1 MESVKYKLMGG
12 AMAALILVCALAASA
27 LEAGEGPSRV
37 HQHLSA
43 RGPDAGCD
51 CDGTQLCTHLPLVII
66 DTGGQEI
73 PGVPNGEEDYYGEE
87 LYTTAEDGTDFINVQ
102 VTVIDNE
109 DRNNHPSDTPDF
121 TTASQ
126 FRIRGH
132 ASRHFEKSPYL
143 LKFIDEDGEDNP
155 ISVMGMGAHNEWVL
169 NGPYL
174 DKSLIRN
181 YLCYNLAGEIMEY
194 APNVRYCELIVDGDY
209 RGLYL
214 MVESITSGDDCRLN
228 LRSNVKDSSITG
240 YLLRLDRTVEEEVGS
255 TRDIYT
261 YMERMIF
268 VRDDEA
274 IRYPGKNRLTE
285 ELAREIELE
294 YSAFEKAL
302 YSYDYDTE
310 EYGYWN
316 YIDVDNF
323 VDYFIINEFTRNV
336 DSGRYSTYLYK
347 ELGEKYKLC
356 VWDFNNAMDNFPDDE
371 ITTENFALSDR
382 VWYDMLF
389 RDEEFAERVIERYW
403 ELRRTVF
410 SDAYLNR
417 YIDETLEWL
426 GPAIDRNTER
436 WRESIEEWEP
446 LTPEE
451 RNVYSQEEAVD
462 QVRHWLHE
470 RGEWLD
476 ENIQALQA
484 RAHPSRNHAY
494 NH

>member
-1 MESVKYKLMGG
+1 MKYKLMGG

-109 DRNNHPSDTPDF
+109 DQNNHPSDTPDF

-214 MVESITSGDDCRLN
+214 MVESITAGDDCRLN

-403 ELRRTVF
+403 ELRRTVL
-410 SDAYLNR
+410 SDEYLNR

>member
-1 MESVKYKLMGG
+1 MKYKLMGG

-73 PGVPNGEEDYYGEE
+73 PGVPIGEEDYYGEE

-102 VTVIDNE
+102 ATVIDNQAG
-109 DRNNHPSDTPDF
+109 NNHPSDTPDF

-403 ELRRTVF
+403 ELRRTVL

>member
-1 MESVKYKLMGG
+1 MKYKLMGG

-109 DRNNHPSDTPDF
+109 DQNNHPSDTPDF

-214 MVESITSGDDCRLN
+214 MVESITAGDDCRLN
-228 LRSNVKDSSITG
+228 LRSTVKDSSITG

-274 IRYPGKNRLTE
+274 IRYPGKNRLTG

-371 ITTENFALSDR
+371 ITTEDFALSDR
-382 VWYDMLF
+382 IWYDMLF

-403 ELRRTVF
+403 ELRRTVL

-417 YIDETLEWL
+417 YIGETLEWL

-451 RNVYSQEEAVD
+451 RNVYSQEEAVA
-462 QVRHWLHE
+462 QVRSWLHE

-476 ENIQALQA
+476 ENIHALQA

>member
-1 MESVKYKLMGG
+1 MKYKLMGG

-109 DRNNHPSDTPDF
+109 DQNNHPSDTPDF

-214 MVESITSGDDCRLN
+214 MVESITAGDDCRLN
-228 LRSNVKDSSITG
+228 LRSTVKDSSITG

-403 ELRRTVF
+403 ELRRTVL

>member
-1 MESVKYKLMGG
+1 MKYKLMGG

-109 DRNNHPSDTPDF
+109 DQNNHPSDTPDF

-214 MVESITSGDDCRLN
+214 MVESITAGDDCRLN
-228 LRSNVKDSSITG
+228 LRSTVKDSSITG

-274 IRYPGKNRLTE
+274 IRYPGKNRLTG

-410 SDAYLNR
+410 SDEYLNR

-462 QVRHWLHE
+462 QVRRWLHE

>member
-1 MESVKYKLMGG
+1 MKYKLMGG
-12 AMAALILVCALAASA
+12 AMALLVLVCALAASA
-27 LEAGEGPSRV
+27 LEAEEGPARV
-37 HQHLSA
+37 HQHLSS
-43 RGPDAGCD
+43 RGPDAGCG
-51 CDGTQLCTHLPLVII
+51 CDGAELCTHLPLVII

-73 PGVPNGEEDYYGEE
+73 PGAPNGEEDDYGEE

-102 VTVIDNE
+102 VAVIDNQ
-109 DRNNHPSDTPDF
+109 DGNNHPSDTPDF

-143 LKFIDEDGEDNP
+143 LKFINEDGEDNP

-214 MVESITSGDDCRLN
+214 MLESITSGDDCRLN
-228 LRSNVKDSSITG
+228 LRSDVRDSSITG

-426 GPAIDRNTER
+426 GPAIDRNTQR

-446 LTPEE
+446 LIPEE

-476 ENIQALQA
+476 ENIDALQA
-484 RAHPSRNHAY
+484 KAHPSRNHAY

>member
-1 MESVKYKLMGG
+1 
-12 AMAALILVCALAASA
+12 
-27 LEAGEGPSRV
+27 
-37 HQHLSA
+37 
-43 RGPDAGCD
+43 
-51 CDGTQLCTHLPLVII
+51 
-66 DTGGQEI
+66 
-73 PGVPNGEEDYYGEE
+73 
-87 LYTTAEDGTDFINVQ
+87 
-102 VTVIDNE
+102 
-109 DRNNHPSDTPDF
+109 
-121 TTASQ
+121 
-126 FRIRGH
+126 
-132 ASRHFEKSPYL
+132 
-143 LKFIDEDGEDNP
+143 
-155 ISVMGMGAHNEWVL
+155 MGMGAHNEWVL

-214 MVESITSGDDCRLN
+214 MLESITSGDDCRLN
-228 LRSNVKDSSITG
+228 LRSNVRDSSITG

-410 SDAYLNR
+410 SDEYLNR

>member
-1 MESVKYKLMGG
+1 MKYKLMGG

-102 VTVIDNE
+102 VTVIDNA
-109 DRNNHPSDTPDF
+109 DQNNHPSDTPDF

-214 MVESITSGDDCRLN
+214 MVESITAGDDCRLN
-228 LRSNVKDSSITG
+228 LRSTVKDSSITG

-403 ELRRTVF
+403 ELRRTVL

-451 RNVYSQEEAVD
+451 RNVYSQEEAVA
-462 QVRHWLHE
+462 QVRSWLHE

-476 ENIQALQA
+476 ENIHALQA

>member
-1 MESVKYKLMGG
+1 MKYKLMGG
-12 AMAALILVCALAASA
+12 AMAALILVCALAATA
-27 LEAGEGPSRV
+27 LEAGEGPVRV
-37 HQHLSA
+37 HQHLSS
-43 RGPDAGCD
+43 RQPDAGCD
-51 CDGTQLCTHLPLVII
+51 CDGTELCTHLPLVMI

-73 PGVPNGEEDYYGEE
+73 PGAPNGEEDYYGEE

-121 TTASQ
+121 TTVSQ

-214 MVESITSGDDCRLN
+214 MVESITAGDDCRLN
-228 LRSNVKDSSITG
+228 LRSTVKDSSITG

-274 IRYPGKNRLTE
+274 IRYPGKNRLTG

-382 VWYDMLF
+382 IWYDMLF

-403 ELRRTVF
+403 ELRRTVL

-451 RNVYSQEEAVD
+451 RNVYSQEEAVA
-462 QVRHWLHE
+462 QVRSWLHE

-476 ENIQALQA
+476 ENIHALQA

>member
-1 MESVKYKLMGG
+1 MKYKLLGG
-12 AMAALILVCALAASA
+12 AIALLVLVCALAASA
-27 LEAGEGPSRV
+27 LEAEEGPARV
-37 HQHLSA
+37 HQHLSS
-43 RGPDAGCD
+43 RGPDAGCG
-51 CDGTQLCTHLPLVII
+51 CDGAELCTHLPLVII

-73 PGVPNGEEDYYGEE
+73 PGAPNGEEDDYGEE

-102 VTVIDNE
+102 VAVIDNQ
-109 DRNNHPSDTPDF
+109 DGNNHPSDTPDF

-143 LKFIDEDGEDNP
+143 LKFINEDGEDNP

-214 MVESITSGDDCRLN
+214 MLESITSGDDCRLN
-228 LRSNVKDSSITG
+228 LRSDVRDSSITG

-356 VWDFNNAMDNFPDDE
+356 VWDFNNTMDNFPDDE

-426 GPAIDRNTER
+426 GPAIDRNTQR

-446 LTPEE
+446 LIPEE

-476 ENIQALQA
+476 ENIDALQA
-484 RAHPSRNHAY
+484 KAHPSRNHAY

>member
-43 RGPDAGCD
+43 RQPDAGCD

-109 DRNNHPSDTPDF
+109 DQNNHPSDTPDF

-181 YLCYNLAGEIMEY
+181 YLCYNLAGEIM
-194 APNVRYCELIVDGDY
+194 
-209 RGLYL
+209 
-214 MVESITSGDDCRLN
+214 
-228 LRSNVKDSSITG
+228 
-240 YLLRLDRTVEEEVGS
+240 
-255 TRDIYT
+255 
-261 YMERMIF
+261 
-268 VRDDEA
+268 
-274 IRYPGKNRLTE
+274 
-285 ELAREIELE
+285 
-294 YSAFEKAL
+294 
-302 YSYDYDTE
+302 
-310 EYGYWN
+310 
-316 YIDVDNF
+316 
-323 VDYFIINEFTRNV
+323 
-336 DSGRYSTYLYK
+336 
-347 ELGEKYKLC
+347 
-356 VWDFNNAMDNFPDDE
+356 
-371 ITTENFALSDR
+371 
-382 VWYDMLF
+382 
-389 RDEEFAERVIERYW
+389 
-403 ELRRTVF
+403 
-410 SDAYLNR
+410 
-417 YIDETLEWL
+417 
-426 GPAIDRNTER
+426 
-436 WRESIEEWEP
+436 
-446 LTPEE
+446 
-451 RNVYSQEEAVD
+451 
-462 QVRHWLHE
+462 
-470 RGEWLD
+470 
-476 ENIQALQA
+476 
-484 RAHPSRNHAY
+484 
-494 NH
+494 

>member
-1 MESVKYKLMGG
+1 MKYKLMGG

-109 DRNNHPSDTPDF
+109 DQNNHPSDTPDF

-214 MVESITSGDDCRLN
+214 MVESITAGDDCRLN
-228 LRSNVKDSSITG
+228 LRSTVKDSSITG

-403 ELRRTVF
+403 ELRRTVL

-451 RNVYSQEEAVD
+451 RNVYSQEEAVA
-462 QVRHWLHE
+462 QVRSWLHE

-476 ENIQALQA
+476 ENIHALQA

>member
-1 MESVKYKLMGG
+1 MKYKLLGG

-27 LEAGEGPSRV
+27 LEAEEGPIRI

-43 RGPDAGCD
+43 RDPDAGCS
-51 CDGTQLCTHLPLVII
+51 CDGAELCTHLPLVII
-66 DTGGQEI
+66 DTGGQEL
-73 PGVPNGEEDYYGEE
+73 PGAPNGEEDYYGEE

-102 VTVIDNE
+102 VTVIDNQAG
-109 DRNNHPSDTPDF
+109 NNHPSDTPDF

-143 LKFIDEDGEDNP
+143 LKFINEDGEDNP

-214 MVESITSGDDCRLN
+214 MVESITAGDDCRLN

-410 SDAYLNR
+410 SDEYLNR

>member
-1 MESVKYKLMGG
+1 MKYKLMGG
-12 AMAALILVCALAASA
+12 AMAALILVCALAATA
-27 LEAGEGPSRV
+27 LEAGEGPVRV
-37 HQHLSA
+37 HQHLSS
-43 RGPDAGCD
+43 RQPDAGCD
-51 CDGTQLCTHLPLVII
+51 CDGTELCTHLPLVMI

-73 PGVPNGEEDYYGEE
+73 PGAPNGEEDYYGEE

-121 TTASQ
+121 TTVSQ

-143 LKFIDEDGEDNP
+143 LKFIDEDGEDNS

-214 MVESITSGDDCRLN
+214 MVESITAGDDCRLN
-228 LRSNVKDSSITG
+228 LRSTVKDSSITG

-403 ELRRTVF
+403 ELRRTVL

>member
-1 MESVKYKLMGG
+1 MKYKLLGG
-12 AMAALILVCALAASA
+12 AIALLVLVCALAASA
-27 LEAGEGPSRV
+27 LEAEEGPARI

-51 CDGTQLCTHLPLVII
+51 CDGAELCTHLPLVII

-73 PGVPNGEEDYYGEE
+73 PGAPNGEEDDYGEE

-102 VTVIDNE
+102 VAVIDNQ
-109 DRNNHPSDTPDF
+109 DGNNHPSDTPDF

-143 LKFIDEDGEDNP
+143 LKFINEDGEDNP
-155 ISVMGMGAHNEWVL
+155 TSVMGMGAHNEWVL

-214 MVESITSGDDCRLN
+214 MLESITSGDDCRLN
-228 LRSNVKDSSITG
+228 LRSDVRDSSITG

-294 YSAFEKAL
+294 YSAFEKTL

-426 GPAIDRNTER
+426 GPAIDRNTQR

-446 LTPEE
+446 LIPEE

-476 ENIQALQA
+476 ENIDALQA
-484 RAHPSRNHAY
+484 KAHPSRNHAY

>member
-1 MESVKYKLMGG
+1 MKYKLMGG
-12 AMAALILVCALAASA
+12 AMALLVLVCALAASA
-27 LEAGEGPSRV
+27 LEAEEGPARV
-37 HQHLSA
+37 HQHLSS
-43 RGPDAGCD
+43 RGPDAGCG
-51 CDGTQLCTHLPLVII
+51 CDGAELCTHLPLVII

-73 PGVPNGEEDYYGEE
+73 PGAPNGEEDDYGEE

-102 VTVIDNE
+102 VAVIDNQ
-109 DRNNHPSDTPDF
+109 DGNNHPSDTPDF

-143 LKFIDEDGEDNP
+143 LKFINEDGEDNP

-214 MVESITSGDDCRLN
+214 MLESITSGDDCRLN
-228 LRSNVKDSSITG
+228 LRSDVRDSSITG

-294 YSAFEKAL
+294 YSAFEKTL

-310 EYGYWN
+310 GYGYWN

-323 VDYFIINEFTRNV
+323 ADYFIINEFTRNV

-426 GPAIDRNTER
+426 CPAIDRNTQR

-446 LTPEE
+446 LIPEE

-476 ENIQALQA
+476 ENIDALQA
-484 RAHPSRNHAY
+484 KAHPSRNHAY

>member
-1 MESVKYKLMGG
+1 MKYKLMGG

-109 DRNNHPSDTPDF
+109 DQNNHPSDTPDF

-214 MVESITSGDDCRLN
+214 MVESITAGDDCRLN
-228 LRSNVKDSSITG
+228 LRSTVKDSSITG

-403 ELRRTVF
+403 ELRRTVL
-410 SDAYLNR
+410 SDEYLNR

>member
-1 MESVKYKLMGG
+1 MKYKLLGG

-27 LEAGEGPSRV
+27 LEAEEGPIRI

-43 RGPDAGCD
+43 RDPDAGCS
-51 CDGTQLCTHLPLVII
+51 CDGAELCTHLPLVII

-73 PGVPNGEEDYYGEE
+73 PGAPNGEEDYYGEE

-102 VTVIDNE
+102 ATVIDNQAG
-109 DRNNHPSDTPDF
+109 NNHPSDTPDF

-214 MVESITSGDDCRLN
+214 MLESITSGDDCRLN
-228 LRSNVKDSSITG
+228 LRSNVRDSSITG

-356 VWDFNNAMDNFPDDE
+356 VWDFNNTMDNFPDDE

-410 SDAYLNR
+410 SDEYLNR

>member
-1 MESVKYKLMGG
+1 MKYKLLGG

-27 LEAGEGPSRV
+27 LEAEEGPIRI

-43 RGPDAGCD
+43 RDPDAGCS
-51 CDGTQLCTHLPLVII
+51 CDGAELCTHLPLVII
-66 DTGGQEI
+66 DTGGQEL
-73 PGVPNGEEDYYGEE
+73 PGAPNGEEDYYGEE

-102 VTVIDNE
+102 VTVIDNQAG
-109 DRNNHPSDTPDF
+109 NNHPSDTPDF

-214 MVESITSGDDCRLN
+214 MLESITSGDDCRLN
-228 LRSNVKDSSITG
+228 LRSNVRDSSITG

-410 SDAYLNR
+410 SDEYLNR

>member
-1 MESVKYKLMGG
+1 MKYKLMGG

-109 DRNNHPSDTPDF
+109 DQNNHPSDTPDF

-403 ELRRTVF
+403 ELRRTVL
-410 SDAYLNR
+410 SDEYLNR

>member
-109 DRNNHPSDTPDF
+109 DQNNHPSDTPDF

-214 MVESITSGDDCRLN
+214 MV
-228 LRSNVKDSSITG
+228 
-240 YLLRLDRTVEEEVGS
+240 
-255 TRDIYT
+255 
-261 YMERMIF
+261 
-268 VRDDEA
+268 
-274 IRYPGKNRLTE
+274 
-285 ELAREIELE
+285 
-294 YSAFEKAL
+294 
-302 YSYDYDTE
+302 
-310 EYGYWN
+310 
-316 YIDVDNF
+316 
-323 VDYFIINEFTRNV
+323 
-336 DSGRYSTYLYK
+336 
-347 ELGEKYKLC
+347 
-356 VWDFNNAMDNFPDDE
+356 
-371 ITTENFALSDR
+371 
-382 VWYDMLF
+382 
-389 RDEEFAERVIERYW
+389 
-403 ELRRTVF
+403 
-410 SDAYLNR
+410 
-417 YIDETLEWL
+417 
-426 GPAIDRNTER
+426 
-436 WRESIEEWEP
+436 
-446 LTPEE
+446 
-451 RNVYSQEEAVD
+451 
-462 QVRHWLHE
+462 
-470 RGEWLD
+470 
-476 ENIQALQA
+476 
-484 RAHPSRNHAY
+484 
-494 NH
+494 

>member
-1 MESVKYKLMGG
+1 MKYKLLGG

-27 LEAGEGPSRV
+27 LEAEEGPIRI

-43 RGPDAGCD
+43 RDPDAGCS
-51 CDGTQLCTHLPLVII
+51 CAGAELCTHLPLVII

-73 PGVPNGEEDYYGEE
+73 PGAPNGEEDYYGEE

-102 VTVIDNE
+102 VTVIDNQAG
-109 DRNNHPSDTPDF
+109 NNHPSDTPDF

-214 MVESITSGDDCRLN
+214 MLESITSGDDCRLN
-228 LRSNVKDSSITG
+228 LRSNVRDSSITG

-356 VWDFNNAMDNFPDDE
+356 VWDFNNTMDNFPDDE

-410 SDAYLNR
+410 SDEYLNR

>member
-1 MESVKYKLMGG
+1 ML
-12 AMAALILVCALAASA
+12 
-27 LEAGEGPSRV
+27 
-37 HQHLSA
+37 
-43 RGPDAGCD
+43 
-51 CDGTQLCTHLPLVII
+51 T
-66 DTGGQEI
+66 
-73 PGVPNGEEDYYGEE
+73 GVP
-87 LYTTAEDGTDFINVQ
+87 AET
-102 VTVIDNE
+102 
-109 DRNNHPSDTPDF
+109 
-121 TTASQ
+121 
-126 FRIRGH
+126 
-132 ASRHFEKSPYL
+132 
-143 LKFIDEDGEDNP
+143 
-155 ISVMGMGAHNEWVL
+155 
-169 NGPYL
+169 
-174 DKSLIRN
+174 
-181 YLCYNLAGEIMEY
+181 
-194 APNVRYCELIVDGDY
+194 
-209 RGLYL
+209 
-214 MVESITSGDDCRLN
+214 
-228 LRSNVKDSSITG
+228 
-240 YLLRLDRTVEEEVGS
+240 
-255 TRDIYT
+255 
-261 YMERMIF
+261 
-268 VRDDEA
+268 
-274 IRYPGKNRLTE
+274 
-285 ELAREIELE
+285 
-294 YSAFEKAL
+294 
-302 YSYDYDTE
+302 
-310 EYGYWN
+310 N

-403 ELRRTVF
+403 ELRRTVL
-410 SDAYLNR
+410 SDEYLNR

>member
-109 DRNNHPSDTPDF
+109 DQNNHPSDTPDF

-268 VRDDEA
+268 VRDDES

-410 SDAYLNR
+410 SDEYLNR

>member
-1 MESVKYKLMGG
+1 MKYKLLGG
-12 AMAALILVCALAASA
+12 AIALLVLVCALAASA
-27 LEAGEGPSRV
+27 LEAEEGPARD
-37 HQHLSA
+37 HQHLSS
-43 RGPDAGCD
+43 RGPDAGCG
-51 CDGTQLCTHLPLVII
+51 CDGAELCTHLPLVII

-73 PGVPNGEEDYYGEE
+73 PGAPNGEEDDYGEE

-102 VTVIDNE
+102 VAVIDNQ
-109 DRNNHPSDTPDF
+109 DGNNHPSDTPDF

-214 MVESITSGDDCRLN
+214 MLESITSGDDCRLN
-228 LRSNVKDSSITG
+228 LRSNVRDSSITG

-356 VWDFNNAMDNFPDDE
+356 VWDFNNTMDNFPDDE

-410 SDAYLNR
+410 SDEYLNR

>member
-1 MESVKYKLMGG
+1 MKYKLMGG
-12 AMAALILVCALAASA
+12 AMAALILVCALAATA
-27 LEAGEGPSRV
+27 LEAGEGPVRV
-37 HQHLSA
+37 HQHLSS
-43 RGPDAGCD
+43 RQPDAGCD
-51 CDGTQLCTHLPLVII
+51 CDGTELCTHLPLVMI

-73 PGVPNGEEDYYGEE
+73 PGAPNGEEDYYGEE

-121 TTASQ
+121 TTVSQ

-214 MVESITSGDDCRLN
+214 MVESITAGDDCRLN
-228 LRSNVKDSSITG
+228 LRSTVKDSSITG

-274 IRYPGKNRLTE
+274 IRYPGKNRLTG

-371 ITTENFALSDR
+371 ITTENFVLSDR

-403 ELRRTVF
+403 ELRRTVL

-446 LTPEE
+446 LMPEE
-451 RNVYSQEEAVD
+451 RNVYSQEEAVA
-462 QVRHWLHE
+462 QVRSWLHE

-476 ENIQALQA
+476 ENIHALQA

>member
-1 MESVKYKLMGG
+1 MKYKLMGG

-109 DRNNHPSDTPDF
+109 DQNNHPSDTPDF

-214 MVESITSGDDCRLN
+214 MLESITSGDDCRLN
-228 LRSNVKDSSITG
+228 LRSNVRDSSITG

-403 ELRRTVF
+403 ELRRTVL
-410 SDAYLNR
+410 SDEYLNR